1 MMPVLDAVLDTLFG
15 DPTIARDALYAPT
28 GGEAVSVRVVVRR
41 PDEIVGFGETRIHT
55 ETTVFDVR
63 TSEVAD
69 PRPGDRLTLNGV
81 DYVIQGEPERRDP
94 DRLIWTLDVRP
105 S

>member
-1 MMPVLDAVLDTLFG
+1 MPVLDAVLDALFG
-15 DPTIARDALYAPT
+15 DPTIARDALYAQT

-63 TSEVAD
+63 TSEVTD
-69 PRPGDRLTLNGV
+69 PRPGDRLTLDGV

-94 DRLIWTLDVRP
+94 DRLIWTLDV
-105 S
+105 SAS

>member
-1 MMPVLDAVLDTLFG
+1 MPVLYAVLDTLFG

-41 PDEIVGFGETRIHT
+41 PDAIVGFGETRIHA

-63 TSEVAD
+63 TAEVTD
-69 PRPGDRLTLNGV
+69 PRPGDRLTLDGV
-81 DYVIQGEPERRDP
+81 AYVIQGAPERRDP
-94 DRLIWTLDVRP
+94 DRLIWTLDGRP

>member
-1 MMPVLDAVLDTLFG
+1 MSVLDAVLDTLFG

-41 PDEIVGFGETRIHT
+41 PDEIVGFAETRIHT
-55 ETTVFDVR
+55 ATTVFDAR
-63 TSEVAD
+63 TSEVTD
-69 PRPGDRLTLNGV
+69 PRPGDQLTLDGV

-105 S
+105 V

>member
-1 MMPVLDAVLDTLFG
+1 MPVLDAAIDALFS
-15 DPTIARDALYAPT
+15 DPTIARDVLYVPAY
-28 GGEAVSVRVVVRR
+28 GEAVSVRVVVRR

-63 TSEVAD
+63 TSEVTD

-81 DYVIQGEPERRDP
+81 DYVVQGEPERREP

>member
-1 MMPVLDAVLDTLFG
+1 MPVLNAVLDTLFG
-15 DPTIARDALYAPT
+15 DLTMARDALYAPT
-28 GGEAVSVRVVVRR
+28 GGEAVSIRVVVRR
-41 PDEIVGFGETRIHT
+41 PDEIVGFAETRIHT

-63 TSEVAD
+63 TSEVTD
-69 PRPGDRLTLNGV
+69 PRPGDRLTLGGV

>member
-1 MMPVLDAVLDTLFG
+1 MPVLDAVLDTLFG
-15 DPTIARDALYAPT
+15 DPAIARDALYAPT

-41 PDEIVGFGETRIHT
+41 PDEVVGFGETRIHT
-55 ETTVFDVR
+55 ETTVFEVR
-63 TSEVAD
+63 TSEIAA
-69 PRPGDRLTLNGV
+69 PRPGDRLTLDGIT
-81 DYVIQGEPERRDP
+81 YVIQGEPERRDP